1 VPSLLIDF
9 SSGDEKIRMVF
20 AKQSDIKRRMLFLI
34 VSKKVEV
41 KNDTLVI
48 ILSYISSAT
57 TVTQEGWLMTFDEYK
72 GGYFSFLLNALRRTC
87 YNSSWKGEG
96 GKGRLTWDEEGM
108 GRMVY
113 ILCRIVV
120 KGGCLPCLLLLRS
133 IYYMTT
139 VCCLIA

>member
-1 VPSLLIDF
+1 MPSLLIDF
-9 SSGDEKIRMVF
+9 SSGDKKIRMVLQNKATLNEECCVF
-20 AKQSDIKRRMLFLI
+20 FI

-87 YNSSWKGEG
+87 YNSSWKGEVG
-96 GKGRLTWDEEGM
+96 GKED
-108 GRMVY
+108 
-113 ILCRIVV
+113 
-120 KGGCLPCLLLLRS
+120 
-133 IYYMTT
+133 
-139 VCCLIA
+139 

>member
-1 VPSLLIDF
+1 MKKLGWFLQNKATLN
-9 SSGDEKIRMVF
+9 EECC
-20 AKQSDIKRRMLFLI
+20 FLI

-96 GKGRLTWDEEGM
+96 GKRKINLG
-108 GRMVY
+108 
-113 ILCRIVV
+113 
-120 KGGCLPCLLLLRS
+120 
-133 IYYMTT
+133 
-139 VCCLIA
+139 

>member
-1 VPSLLIDF
+1 
-9 SSGDEKIRMVF
+9 MVF

-72 GGYFSFLLNALRRTC
+72 GGYFSFLF
-87 YNSSWKGEG
+87 
-96 GKGRLTWDEEGM
+96 
-108 GRMVY
+108 
-113 ILCRIVV
+113 
-120 KGGCLPCLLLLRS
+120 
-133 IYYMTT
+133 
-139 VCCLIA
+139 

>member
-96 GKGRLTWDEEGM
+96 GKRKINLG
-108 GRMVY
+108 
-113 ILCRIVV
+113 
-120 KGGCLPCLLLLRS
+120 
-133 IYYMTT
+133 
-139 VCCLIA
+139 

>member
-96 GKGRLTWDEEGM
+96 GKGRLTWDEEG
-108 GRMVY
+108 GGWFIY
-113 ILCRIVV
+113 SVV
-120 KGGCLPCLLLLRS
+120 LL
-133 IYYMTT
+133 
-139 VCCLIA
+139 